1 MPNPFTGNEQAAE
14 YLQRLASGS
23 LERACVERLHYDGI
37 NNRRAAILKVE
48 AEIYPKQPSV
58 RRSSKEVDA
67 YLSKVKEFSARRQR
81 NLIELDQQLYRQP
94 VRHMDPQSSKAHVKH
109 MHDDQVRRF
118 ARHRA
123 ERLAHYGITDE
134 RPAVSPTIKERESRW
149 KPVAS
154 SPQRDDGRRT
164 LGYLSPNHAKRS
176 SSATTRSKDQQEN
189 YFRKLSKP
197 LRRSEKVEPRG
208 KDDFNLFF

>member
-14 YLQRLASGS
+14 YLLRLSSGS
-23 LERACVERLHYDGI
+23 MERACVERLYHDGV
-37 NNRRAAILKVE
+37 NNRRTAVLKAE
-48 AEIYPKQPSV
+48 AEMYPQQPTV
-58 RRSSKEVDA
+58 RRSAEEVDA
-67 YLSKVKEFSARRQR
+67 YLNKIKEFSARRQR

-94 VRHMDPQSSKAHVKH
+94 VRHMDPLASKAHVKH

-123 ERLAHYGITDE
+123 ERLAQYGIKE
-134 RPAVSPTIKERESRW
+134 EKAVPSALRDRESGWR
-149 KPVAS
+149 PVAT

-164 LGYLSPNHAKRS
+164 LGHLSPNRVKRS
-176 SSATTRSKDQQEN
+176 SSAATRTKEQQEN
-189 YFRKLSKP
+189 YLRRLSKP

-208 KDDFNLFF
+208 KDDFNLYV